1 MNWSLIVQ
9 NLASKRAII
18 TVAGIYYL
26 SDIGIKCPE
35 QSIICAY
42 LIAGLSFTYMVC
54 QVFTDIFIKDVE
66 NQEIS
71 K

>member
-35 QSIICAY
+35 QAIICAY

-54 QVFTDIFIKDVE
+54 QVFTDIFIKDVTNQE
-66 NQEIS
+66 NQ